1 MLELFIFLFLSPLI
15 YSKYNS
21 LLKVYYFIKLV
32 VDFMLVRLYLKLT
45 GKVKSFIAMKSIGS
59 WDDLLLFGKDYLQD
73 CLNIT
78 TKPLHRIIHVERKQ
92 CNEDLDQEDKERET
106 KWKQIEKSMINSQ
119 EYDVV
124 IVLTGVNDLK
134 CIFLPFLQDETG
146 SNKHTFKEE
155 LKRLLLTISRKRES
169 RSDDEKTKST
179 LICLPALPTIPQVFH
194 YPPLCWFV
202 QSLLQMMDDEK
213 RSLAQE
219 FPNVLFVESPNKE
232 TINESQ
238 SQGNDER
245 IIYSFA
251 NISSKMKEGIETLMK
266 KYVSKNEVDKDYQET
281 ESFYEASENVGLV
294 VSSLVEDKELVALD
308 GVHPSDF
315 GYILWGNFIAD
326 HIAQRMLE

>member
-1 MLELFIFLFLSPLI
+1 M
-15 YSKYNS
+15 K
-21 LLKVYYFIKLV
+21 LK
-32 VDFMLVRLYLKLT
+32 D
-45 GKVKSFIAMKSIGS
+45 KVKSFSIAMRSIDS
-59 WDDLLLFGKDYLQD
+59 WDELLLFGKDFLQGR
-73 CLNIT
+73 LNLNM
-78 TKPLHRIIHVERKQ
+78 TKPLHRSIQREKKY
-92 CNEDLDQEDKERET
+92 NKDSDEYDKERET
-106 KWKQIEKSMINSQ
+106 KWKRIEASINKTQ

-134 CIFLPFLQDETG
+134 GIFLPFLQDEIG

-155 LKRLLLTISRKRES
+155 LKRLLLTISRKSES
-169 RSDDEKTKST
+169 RSDDDQPKAT

-232 TINESQ
+232 IINESKPH
-238 SQGNDER
+238 GTDEK
-245 IIYSFA
+245 IIYSFT

-266 KYVSKNEVDKDYQET
+266 KYVSKNEVNKDYQET

-294 VSSLVEDKELVALD
+294 VSSLAENEKLVALD

-326 HIAQRMLE
+326 HIAKRMLE